1 MTKSL
6 CNYKIIV
13 CIDWAHSFVC
23 CQYNF
28 STFLKKN
35 INIHIKIRA
44 YIVLLLVKS
53 KIKDT
58 ILIHQII
65 LVCRATVEAAE

>member
-1 MTKSL
+1 MYASIETTVL
-6 CNYKIIV
+6 FAANTI
-13 CIDWAHSFVC
+13 
-23 CQYNF
+23 
-28 STFLKKN
+28 FLLSKKKN

-58 ILIHQII
+58 LLIHQII